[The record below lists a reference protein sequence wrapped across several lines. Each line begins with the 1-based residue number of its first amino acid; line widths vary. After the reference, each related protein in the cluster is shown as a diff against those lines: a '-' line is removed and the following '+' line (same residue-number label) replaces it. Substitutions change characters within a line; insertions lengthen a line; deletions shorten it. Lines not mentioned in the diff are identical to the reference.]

1 MHAQGTGPTGGP
13 YRVSSTLSLG
23 MHSPLAEKGISMSSD
38 IIVIE
43 KELLKSDA
51 FRDLPR
57 AAYTVYMDFRMKC
70 RITTVKGRSG
80 RKKERIILN
89 NGELEYCY
97 SEAEKNGITRPR
109 FMKAI
114 DALVERGLI
123 DIAHSGSGGR
133 KGDKSLYG
141 ISERWRLF
149 GTKDFIPAKRAKD
162 NRQGRG
168 FQKGHNYWKR
178 NSIIGNK
185 NVNPT
190 VNENVT

>member
-1 MHAQGTGPTGGP
+1 
-13 YRVSSTLSLG
+13 
-23 MHSPLAEKGISMSSD
+23 MSSD

-51 FRDLPR
+51 FRGLTG
-57 AAYTVYMDFRMKC
+57 AAKTAYFDFRMKC
-70 RITTVKGRSG
+70 RIKSMKSKNG
-80 RKKERIILN
+80 RKKERVILN

-97 SEAEKNGITRPR
+97 SEAEKKGITRPR
-109 FMKAI
+109 FMRAI

-133 KGDKSLYG
+133 KGDKSLYA
-141 ISERWRLF
+141 ISERWRHF
-149 GTKDFIPAKRAKD
+149 GTKNFIPAKRSRD

-168 FQKGHNYWKR
+168 FQKGHDHWRK
-178 NSIIGNK
+178 NSIISNK

-190 VNENVT
+190 VNENVTRN